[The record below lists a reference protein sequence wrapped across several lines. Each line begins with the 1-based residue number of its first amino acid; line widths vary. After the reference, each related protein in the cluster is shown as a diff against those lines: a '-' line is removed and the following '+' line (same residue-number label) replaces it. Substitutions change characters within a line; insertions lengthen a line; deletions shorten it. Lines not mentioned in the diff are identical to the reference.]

1 MTKKYIIGFFA
12 LTLLLACEPK
22 IEEFPASNGTADF
35 STYVALGNSLT
46 AGYASNALSLQGQ
59 EFSYPNMMAEQF
71 AKVGMLGNFVQP
83 LMPLIGGADVG
94 IGLTPVFHTKL
105 VLGGSQDCLG
115 VTSLGPILA
124 PTSASTTELQGA
136 LFTSVFADQGPFNN
150 FGVPGAKVVHLIAPG
165 YGSMAALPNANPY
178 YIRFAS
184 SPATTVIADAMA
196 QNPSFFTL
204 WIGNNDV
211 LGYATTGGLGDVLTP
226 VGDFTTYMTMI
237 LETLTSNGAKGA
249 IANIPDVTSI
259 PYFTTVPYNA
269 LVLSEQTQVDGL
281 TAAYAGLNAART
293 GLGLSPLTFE
303 LGQNA
308 MIIADATA
316 PGGLR
321 QILSNE
327 LVLLSIPQDNIKCL
341 GWGSQVPIPDQ
352 YVLTLAE
359 IANITAATTGFNA
372 AISALATTYGLA
384 LVDMNTHLNTLKNP
398 GLLYD
403 GVGVNTTFVTGGAFS
418 LDGVHLTPR
427 GYAII
432 GNFFIDAIN
441 NTFNARVPKINIS
454 GYPGVVF
461 P

>member
-105 VLGGSQDCLG
+105 VLGQSTDCLG
-115 VTSLGPILA
+115 VPSLGPILA
-124 PTSASTTELQGA
+124 PTTVSPTELQGVLQGA
-136 LFTSVFADQGPFNN
+136 LLNSVATDGPFNN
-150 FGVPGAKVVHLIAPG
+150 FGVPGAKAGHLLFDQ
-165 YGSMAALPNANPY
+165 YGDPSFLPNANPY

-184 SPATTVIADAMA
+184 STSTSVVNAAAA

-211 LGYATTGGLGDVLTP
+211 LGYATTGGLGDVIT
-226 VGDFTTYMTMI
+226 DQTEFAYYMTR
-237 LETLTSNGAKGA
+237 LVSTLTASGAKGA

-259 PYFTTVPYNA
+259 PFFTTVPYNA
-269 LVLSEQTQVDGL
+269 LVLTDEADV
-281 TAAYAGLNAART
+281 TALNMAYGNGA
-293 GLGLSPLTFE
+293 LGINFA

-308 MIIADATA
+308 LIIADANV
-316 PGGLR
+316 PMIFMR
-321 QILSNE
+321 QILPNE
-327 LVLLSIPQDNIKCL
+327 LVLLSIPQDSIKCA
-341 GWGSQVPIPDQ
+341 GWGSQKPIPSQ
-352 YVLTLAE
+352 YILTVDE
-359 IANITAATTGFNA
+359 IDDAQNAVDGFNA
-372 AISALATTYGLA
+372 TIATLAATNDLA
-384 LVDMNTHLNTLKNP
+384 LVDMNTHMVSLQS
-398 GLLYD
+398 GLIYD
-403 GVGVNTTFVTGGAFS
+403 GVGVTTTFVTGGAFS